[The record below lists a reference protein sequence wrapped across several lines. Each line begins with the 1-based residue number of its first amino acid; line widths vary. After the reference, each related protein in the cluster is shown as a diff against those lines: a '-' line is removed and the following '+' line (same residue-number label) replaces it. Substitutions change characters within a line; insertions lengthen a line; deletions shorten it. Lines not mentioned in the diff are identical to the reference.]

1 MEKEGEK
8 EEKDSYEQESVLDK
22 IVVPLIIILALGLA
36 FLLVVKKKLISLLT
50 GLSVL
55 NGVSDSTTSTLI
67 LLCTMGIVLLVFYK
81 IKKR

>member
-1 MEKEGEK
+1 MKKEGEK

-22 IVVPLIIILALGLA
+22 IAIPLIIILALSLA
-36 FLLVVKKKLISLLT
+36 FLLTVKKKLVSLLT
-50 GLSVL
+50 GLSVF
-55 NGVSDSTTSTLI
+55 NGVSDSTMSTLI